1 MAILGPV
8 PFQVFIIKL
17 HNVIH
22 TKAKCRKKILWFPNF
37 TCDPASNYS
46 NSFTLVQQP
55 QVNNVTLQS
64 GKLL

>member
-22 TKAKCRKKILWFPNF
+22 TKAKCRKKYYGFQI
-37 TCDPASNYS
+37 S
-46 NSFTLVQQP
+46 LVIQR
-55 QVNNVTLQS
+55 VTTAIALH
-64 GKLL
+64 